1 MSIDRELFK
10 VIRILMSLR
19 NLPPDFYS
27 PFDDLNSVSFLST
40 SALKKA
46 STNDQKNQQTP
57 NPKRN
62 SIKGANP
69 AKGATTVIS
78 NKPISISLIS
88 GLFILS
94 FSFNFL

>member
-57 NPKRN
+57 NPKE
-62 SIKGANP
+62 IALKA
-69 AKGATTVIS
+69 
-78 NKPISISLIS
+78 LIQQRER
-88 GLFILS
+88 LLLS
-94 FSFNFL
+94 AINQSV